1 MNLFTTI
8 FLQISAPA
16 VEGAAPAAEEE
27 SLTALSLLMKG
38 GYLMIPILLL
48 SMMAVYY
55 FVERYLYI
63 RKAGKA
69 DEKILERVREKI
81 KEGNLDEARNICA
94 VEDMTITRIYAKG
107 ISRLGS
113 PVRDIESILENI
125 ANTEINKMEKNIG
138 SLSAIAAIA
147 PMIGF
152 LGTVVGMIRSFYNI
166 SITNDISIGIIA
178 GGIYEKMITS
188 ASGLLVGIVA
198 FVFVTILNNM
208 INKATAKMED
218 NIIEFLDILYKPTRA

>member
-16 VEGAAPAAEEE
+16 VEGVAPVAEEE

-55 FVERYLYI
+55 FVERYLFI

-208 INKATAKMED
+208 INKATSKMED